1 LNTGL
6 SVGGH
11 TIIPH
16 PLNPNGEAAL
26 TKATK
31 GEQGQASPSGNSLST
46 AKDIKASDVNALIN
60 KVPVASQLA
69 LPRKPGVAANN
80 LGSNV
85 TRGDNESA
93 DQASVNKAVDQLPQN
108 QQGTVRNLIRK
119 SDATALASAQQTADA
134 APNGPLK
141 AKAQAAADKLAFSNS
156 NSTVQDAIHTAQ
168 ASQAKANF
176 KASNNNMKTI
186 DGITYAK
193 VGGTVKPF
201 STPMK
206 AQQALDK
213 EAFTQGNQKI
223 ASMNGMVYQRGSDG
237 KIATPMEQ
245 KDYDYQKAN
254 DGMTQAKTDNNLD
267 GYTKSAKALLGNIDW
282 QLNHADLT
290 DHQRTQ
296 LQDKGQTVANDL
308 AKYSSYG
315 GFTKPK
321 SGGGSGGSSKAS
333 QNKIGSLPQFTRFD
347 FSNLSAKQNSV
358 QMPQVK
364 LTDPETLIKKR
375 SISVTPAR

>member
-1 LNTGL
+1 
-6 SVGGH
+6 
-11 TIIPH
+11 
-16 PLNPNGEAAL
+16 
-26 TKATK
+26 
-31 GEQGQASPSGNSLST
+31 
-46 AKDIKASDVNALIN
+46 
-60 KVPVASQLA
+60 
-69 LPRKPGVAANN
+69 
-80 LGSNV
+80 
-85 TRGDNESA
+85 
-93 DQASVNKAVDQLPQN
+93 
-108 QQGTVRNLIRK
+108 
-119 SDATALASAQQTADA
+119 
-134 APNGPLK
+134 
-141 AKAQAAADKLAFSNS
+141 
-156 NSTVQDAIHTAQ
+156 
-168 ASQAKANF
+168 
-176 KASNNNMKTI
+176 
-186 DGITYAK
+186 
-193 VGGTVKPF
+193 
-201 STPMK
+201 MK

-321 SGGGSGGSSKAS
+321 SGGGSGSSKVT